1 MSLSNRKIKIGKVIS
16 DKMDETVVVAS
27 QRRLPH
33 PIYKKPVRRQSKF
46 RAYDPG
52 NKCKVGDVI
61 RIIETRP
68 LSKTKRWRVLDVLVK
83 EESSEI
89 APGDVSRGSATAIM
103 SEIISDQDSTTST
116 TEAQILP
123 HEPTESS
130 ENDTQRADTNDKS
143 IAKPKRKTKT
153 KASTDDESS
162 PETKIEEESP
172 ITEADSEE
180 GEK

>member
-1 MSLSNRKIKIGKVIS
+1 
-16 DKMDETVVVAS
+16 
-27 QRRLPH
+27 
-33 PIYKKPVRRQSKF
+33 
-46 RAYDPG
+46 
-52 NKCKVGDVI
+52 
-61 RIIETRP
+61 
-68 LSKTKRWRVLDVLVK
+68 
-83 EESSEI
+83 
-89 APGDVSRGSATAIM
+89 M
-103 SEIISDQDSTTST
+103 SEIVSDQDSTTST